1 MTILQ
6 LEYFVAVVD
15 HGSFSAAARHCFISQ
30 PSLSQHIQSLEKELG
45 VVLLDRSS
53 KPIVPTEA
61 GMPILEQAR
70 NTIESFLAVKEKVN
84 EWQTEAPGKLRLGT
98 IPSLSPYILPRF
110 IPEFIRR
117 CPDTE
122 LEIRDM
128 FQGDIADALNRNLL
142 DVAIIVGGEPL
153 PNIRETTLFIDNIY
167 AYVSPQHELYQ
178 REVICHNDLDL
189 GRMLTIHEG
198 VWMREKRDAVSEA
211 RRNAKAL
218 YSFMNN
224 SPETMMNM
232 ADAGAGITMIPGMA
246 IDYIPAEKRS
256 RIKVFNEHD
265 ARRTITMA
273 VARTYM
279 RRKIIDAV
287 RDSCMVVAEQYAL
300 ADLLR
305 R

>member
-6 LEYFVAVVD
+6 LEYFWAVVN
-15 HGSFSAAARHCFISQ
+15 HGSFSAAARHCCISQ
-30 PSLSQHIQSLEKELG
+30 PSLSQQIQNLEKELG
-45 VVLLDRSS
+45 VVLLDRGSR
-53 KPIVPTEA
+53 PVVPTEA
-61 GMPILEQAR
+61 GMPILEQVM
-70 NTIESFLAVKEKVN
+70 NTIEAFHAVKEKVN
-84 EWQTEAPGKLRLGT
+84 EWQTEIPGKLRLGI
-98 IPSLSPYILPRF
+98 IPSLSPYFLPRF
-110 IPEFIRR
+110 IPEFTGR
-117 CPDTE
+117 CPAVD

-128 FQGDIADALNRNLL
+128 VQTESVDALNRNLL

-153 PNIRETTLFIDNIY
+153 PNVRETKLFIDHIY
-167 AYVSPQHELYQ
+167 IYVSPQHELYK

-198 VWMREKRDAVSEA
+198 TWMRDKREAVSEA
-211 RRNAKAL
+211 RKNAKAL

-232 ADAGAGITMIPGMA
+232 ADAIAGITMIPGVA
-246 IDYIPAEKRS
+246 IDYIPEDKRS